1 MTPKEEAE
9 KLLKEWDFRG
19 TPFNDAGIF
28 VSEMIYEN
36 KKYNSDDEN
45 EKGYWELV
53 EEELEKMSVNQK
65 TNKEREILYRENEE
79 DIEKSRTDIDKDNVI
94 TPKEEAEK
102 LLKEWGSHE
111 NAGVYASELIYQYEK
126 DNSDYKNEIR
136 YWKMVGEEIEKMRVE
151 NEKELSLIEE
161 EKEKIRNNQKF
172 HLRIYDN
179 HNYMDESEA
188 YNHGQYNSYEEAMIK
203 AKSIVDEFFEHNWKP
218 GVTQDYLIGQ
228 YCLYGDDPIIL
239 PNEHGKHKPFSAR
252 TYAEISAVKI
262 CLKLENE

>member
-9 KLLKEWDFRG
+9 KLLKEFGSRG

-28 VSEMIYEN
+28 VSEMIYEIE
-36 KKYNSDDEN
+36 KYHPNMEGDIW
-45 EKGYWELV
+45 YWEKV
-53 EEELEKMSVNQK
+53 KGELEKMSVNQK
-65 TNKEREILYRENEE
+65 TNKEREILCREYGYEELEEKPINQKTNNESKLGHEENNEE
-79 DIEKSRTDIDKDNVI
+79 ELEEMHVKNEKELEKRRIDND
-94 TPKEEAEK
+94 KESEK
-102 LLKEWGSHE
+102 LRIG
-111 NAGVYASELIYQYEK
+111 
-126 DNSDYKNEIR
+126 
-136 YWKMVGEEIEKMRVE
+136 IER
-151 NEKELSLIEE
+151 ELSLIEE
-161 EKEKIRNNQKF
+161 ELEKIRNNQKF

-188 YNHGQYNSYEEAMIK
+188 YNHGQYDSYEEAMVE
-203 AKSIVDEFFEHNWKP
+203 AQTIVDEFFEHNWKQ
-218 GVTQDYLIGQ
+218 GVTPDYLIGQ